1 MDPVQRLGF
10 GAPRYSP
17 NDDDLVALL
26 TTTTWASAGLWYL
39 EVVRNILLRNL
50 LDEEF
55 YFDYCDLSEA
65 VWRWCLFLL

>member
-1 MDPVQRLGF
+1 V
-10 GAPRYSP
+10 
-17 NDDDLVALL
+17 
-26 TTTTWASAGLWYL
+26 WYL

-55 YFDYCDLSEA
+55 NFEYCDLSEA